1 VPDASAGIGERLL
14 PINRTLGSTWFLVST
29 ALCCGLTVAFTSW
42 LAVESSDGV
51 RALAALSGL
60 GFGVAIM
67 LLIAWVLDGRDPARA
82 DAASTAVSGAAEP
95 APPAWPTAAPAQMPT
110 TATAGPP
117 SLQAAVQT
125 PLDLRLEEGRS
136 LRDQLEP
143 GAFDA
148 RVGAWIDSV
157 RQTIEQDR
165 PGVVGYFD
173 ALSTRGYADDVERLD
188 AHLGRLATI
197 IRDFI

>member
-1 VPDASAGIGERLL
+1 MLPQELGERLL

-67 LLIAWVLDGRDPARA
+67 LLVAWVLDGRDPARA